1 MTLSTPHGGD
11 SGTGRLL
18 WRGAEADI
26 VADEWQGLEAVF
38 KIRRRLEYR
47 LSVLDDAIRLQRTV
61 HEAQMIHAAREAGIP
76 VPALYYVDPGEAT
89 IVMERVAG
97 QRVKDFVGRAS
108 PDDLWSLFHRIGAD
122 VAGMHAANITHG
134 DLTTANMIRREGR
147 VVYVDFGLSMHSTRV
162 EDRAVDLRLAKET
175 VLGAHSERSDAA
187 LKALTEGYESEAGAK
202 CARAVMTQ
210 LRSIERRGR
219 YARVV

>member
-1 MTLSTPHGGD
+1 MTRSTPPGED
-11 SGTGRLL
+11 SGAGRLL

-26 VADEWQGLEAVF
+26 VADEWQGLDAVF
-38 KIRRRLEYR
+38 KIRRRLQYR
-47 LSVLDDAIRLQRTV
+47 IPVLDDAIRLQRTV
-61 HEAQMIHAAREAGIP
+61 HEAQMIHAAREAGTP
-76 VPALYYVDPGEAT
+76 VPAIYYVDPGEAT
-89 IVMERVAG
+89 IVMERVGG
-97 QRVKDFVGRAS
+97 QRVKDVIGQAS
-108 PDDLWSLFHRIGAD
+108 SGDLRSLFYLIGAD

-134 DLTTANMIRREGR
+134 DLTTANMIRSGGR

-175 VLGAHSERSDAA
+175 VLGAHSERSEAA

-210 LRSIERRGR
+210 LRNIERRGR

>member
-1 MTLSTPHGGD
+1 MTRSTPPGGD
-11 SGTGRLL
+11 SGAGRLL
-18 WRGAEADI
+18 WRGAEADV
-26 VADEWQGLEAVF
+26 VADEWQGLEAIF

-47 LSVLDDAIRLQRTV
+47 LPVLDDAIRFQRTV
-61 HEAQMIHAAREAGIP
+61 HEAQMIRAAREAGTS

-97 QRVKDFVGRAS
+97 QRVKDFIAQAS
-108 PDDLWSLFHRIGAD
+108 PDDLRSLFYRIGAD
-122 VAGMHAANITHG
+122 VAKMHASNITHG
-134 DLTTANMIRREGR
+134 DLTTANMIRSEGR

-187 LKALTEGYESEAGAK
+187 LKALTEGYESEAGARRAK
-202 CARAVMTQ
+202 AVMTQ
-210 LRSIERRGR
+210 LRGIERRGR

>member
-1 MTLSTPHGGD
+1 MTLSTPPGGD

-76 VPALYYVDPGEAT
+76 VPGLYYVDPGEAT

-108 PDDLWSLFHRIGAD
+108 PDDLGSLFHRIGAD

-147 VVYVDFGLSMHSTRV
+147 VVYVDFGLSTHSTRV

-187 LKALTEGYESEAGAK
+187 LKALTEGYESEAGAQ
-202 CARAVMTQ
+202 CARAVMAQ